1 MEKQRSGLNE
11 WHLIVCWLIGVA
23 LLFVGMYELSN
34 YLQEFT
40 EELPLFEILALMV
53 VGAIMIDSVQQRA

>member
-1 MEKQRSGLNE
+1 LEKQRNGLND

-53 VGAIMIDSVQQRA
+53 VGAIMIDSVQQSP